1 MVALP
6 VITHK
11 RAQAGSCQC
20 HGEGCDSDWVE
31 IKDAWVDV
39 QWRECLFRE
48 RIKNDLNQNNICD
61 LKIVKILK
69 QITAEDFEPSICVLQ

>member
-1 MVALP
+1 MALP

-20 HGEGCDSDWVE
+20 HGEGCHSDWVE

-48 RIKNDLNQNNICD
+48 RIKYDLKSNICE

-69 QITAEDFEPSICVLQ
+69 QITAEDFVNSICVLQ